1 MNTAPTNVG
10 FSSEGYLL
18 VGLDVGSTTVKLV
31 ALNSVTHAVCF
42 QAYKRHH
49 AKQADCAQELIDQL
63 ATRFPDIRLRLV
75 ITGSGGFP
83 LAEALNV
90 PFMQEVVANATA
102 VQQLHP
108 QVRTAIELGG
118 QDAKIVLFTHEN
130 KGYPEISD
138 MRMNGSCAGGTG
150 AFIDE
155 IAELL
160 DVPVE
165 EFNLSLIHI

>member
-63 ATRFPDIRLRLV
+63 ATRFPDIRLRLA

-83 LAEALNV
+83 LAEVLSV

-118 QDAKIVLFTHEN
+118 QDAKIIFFHT
-130 KGYPEISD
+130 
-138 MRMNGSCAGGTG
+138 
-150 AFIDE
+150 
-155 IAELL
+155 
-160 DVPVE
+160 
-165 EFNLSLIHI
+165 